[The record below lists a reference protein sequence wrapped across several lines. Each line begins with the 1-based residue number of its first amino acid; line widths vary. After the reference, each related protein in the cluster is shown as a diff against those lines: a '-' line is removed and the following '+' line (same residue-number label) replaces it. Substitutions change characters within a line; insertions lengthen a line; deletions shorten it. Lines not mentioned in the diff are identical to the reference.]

1 MNFSPVPGRAPRQK
15 ADWSWLGT
23 SSCAE
28 LQATCSNA
36 FLGTS
41 VTCFGTLW
49 TAPEKAYFEG
59 GAKRKLRSSK
69 RKPTQIIVG
78 ARTLSD
84 RLLHTTK
91 LPFDPTLYT
100 SASTDPGG
108 PLYWVRTERKGE
120 RQRQA
125 PTHGA
130 PRRNRGHHKTIS
142 VPPGEPE
149 GVALA
154 LEPVV
159 GEQMANMIYW
169 L

>member
-1 MNFSPVPGRAPRQK
+1 VPGRAPRQK

-23 SSCAE
+23 SSCDE
-28 LQATCSNA
+28 LQATCSNV

-49 TAPEKAYFEG
+49 MAPEKAYFEG
-59 GAKRKLRSSK
+59 GAKRKPRSFK
-69 RKPTQIIVG
+69 LKPIQIVVE
-78 ARTLSD
+78 ARTLGD

-91 LPFDPTLYT
+91 LPFDPMLYT

-108 PLYWVRTERKGE
+108 PLYWMRTEQQGE
-120 RQRQA
+120 GRRQA

-130 PRRNRGHHKTIS
+130 PRPNRRHHKTMS
-142 VPPGEPE
+142 APP
-149 GVALA
+149 
-154 LEPVV
+154 